1 MKIEPIQPQPTFGY
15 CHKQKSLYLR
25 QKKSIKYLINEW
37 KTLKERIKQNNK
49 KGIII

>member
-25 QKKSIKYLINEW
+25 QKRNIKFMFNKLL
-37 KTLKERIKQNNK
+37 TAKEKIKGVK
-49 KGIII
+49 YDKVV